1 MRRPEH
7 GAILLVAMVAA
18 CHQARPEAEATVQ
31 PCRPSSGSLPR
42 TASASGLEGD
52 YRLYLT
58 ATSGP
63 QAGHAA
69 DGALRLRPVT
79 DSAARE
85 IVVLGVRD
93 TTSRAALSG
102 TTDLDPTVVGAT
114 RTGSLTAESDQAP
127 GVLVI
132 ERRPPR
138 ADAGTEIVLRLGAD
152 ANRRGV
158 ARYDG
163 GYFALNVLAIE
174 PAGFTG
180 TWSSGSGVSSAQG
193 YFCAERAGSKPEG

>member
-1 MRRPEH
+1 MRRRV
-7 GAILLVAMVAA
+7 GAVFLLAGVAA
-18 CHQARPEAEATVQ
+18 CHQARPQADPAVKPCQ
-31 PCRPSSGSLPR
+31 PSTGSLPR
-42 TASASGLEGD
+42 TASASGLAGD

-63 QAGHAA
+63 NAGRAA
-69 DGALRLRPVT
+69 DGALGLRPVM

-102 TTDLDPTVVGAT
+102 TTDLDPSAVGAT
-114 RTGSLTAESDQAP
+114 RTGSLTAESVDAP

-132 ERRPPR
+132 ERRPAR
-138 ADAGTEIVLRLGAD
+138 ADAGTEIMLRLGAD
-152 ANRRGV
+152 ANRRNV

-163 GYFALNVLAIE
+163 GYFALNVRTIE
-174 PAGFTG
+174 PDRFTG
-180 TWSSGSGVSSAQG
+180 TWSSGSGVPSVQG
-193 YFCAERAGSKPEG
+193 YFCAERVGSKE

>member
-1 MRRPEH
+1 VSRRRTC
-7 GAILLVAMVAA
+7 AVLLLAGVAA
-18 CHQARPEAEATVQ
+18 CHQARPQAEPPVRPCQ
-31 PCRPSSGSLPR
+31 PSTGSLPR
-42 TASASGLEGD
+42 TASASGLAGN

-63 QAGHAA
+63 NAGRAA
-69 DGALRLRPVT
+69 NAALGLRPVT
-79 DSAARE
+79 DSAARD

-102 TTDLDPTVVGAT
+102 TTDLDPAAVGAAG
-114 RTGSLTAESDQAP
+114 TGSLTAEGVDAP

-132 ERRPPR
+132 ERRPAR
-138 ADAGTEIVLRLGAD
+138 ADAGTEIMLRLGAD

-163 GYFALNVLAIE
+163 GYFALNVRAIE
-174 PAGFTG
+174 ADGFTG
-180 TWSSGSGVSSAQG
+180 TWSSGSGMPSAHG
-193 YFCAERAGSKPEG
+193 YFCAERVESKQ

>member
-1 MRRPEH
+1 MS
-7 GAILLVAMVAA
+7 AVLLVGAVAA
-18 CHQARPEAEATVQ
+18 CHQARSEADPAVK

-42 TASASGLEGD
+42 TASASGLAGE
-52 YRLYLT
+52 YRLRLT
-58 ATSGP
+58 ATSGADSG
-63 QAGHAA
+63 QAAEGE
-69 DGALRLRPVT
+69 LRLRPVT

-102 TTDLDPTVVGAT
+102 TTDVDPAGVGAT
-114 RTGSLTAESDQAP
+114 RTGSLTAESPDAP

-132 ERRPPR
+132 ERRPVR

-163 GYFALNVLAIE
+163 GYFALHVRAIE
-174 PAGFTG
+174 PDGFTG
-180 TWSSGSGVSSAQG
+180 TWSSGSGISSARG
-193 YFCAERAGSKPEG
+193 YFCAERVASKG